1 MIRGITSFVVL
12 AGVVLIATSA
22 QAAIIDDFSVGSVM
36 VSDSS
41 LLTAPASVSQD
52 SLDPAHVMGGKRS
65 MSFSSDATGMAVAY
79 AYVESDPGLVAIATP
94 STFQADLTLLWDGG
108 PMNIIPNDENAIEVT
123 VDNADHAGDMTITLT
138 DTDGSIVAVTKSF
151 SAGSN
156 FTLLFTEAEFADSA
170 NEIDFGIDG
179 FDPTITQSVELLL
192 DGSPAGDYQLSLV
205 QTVPEPATMAIL
217 TLGGLGA
224 MTIRRRRR

>member
-1 MIRGITSFVVL
+1 M
-12 AGVVLIATSA
+12 
-22 QAAIIDDFSVGSVM
+22 
-36 VSDSS
+36 
-41 LLTAPASVSQD
+41 P
-52 SLDPAHVMGGKRS
+52 
-65 MSFSSDATGMAVAY
+65 VAY
-79 AYVESDPGLVAIATP
+79 ASVENGLLSIATP

-156 FTLLFTEAEFADSA
+156 FTLLFTEADFADPA
-170 NEIDFGIDG
+170 NEIDPGTDG

>member
-79 AYVESDPGLVAIATP
+79 ASVENGLLSIATP

>member
-1 MIRGITSFVVL
+1 MIRNITWFVVL

-22 QAAIIDDFSVGSVM
+22 QAAIIDDFTEGSM
-36 VSDSS
+36 IVSDPG
-41 LLTAPASVSQD
+41 TTSVSQD
-52 SLDPAHVMGGKRS
+52 SLDPAHVMGGKRT
-65 MSFSSDATGMAVAY
+65 MSITSDVTGNAMSRAY
-79 AYVESDPGLVAIATP
+79 MDPGFVALATDP
-94 STFQADLTLLWDGG
+94 TFQADLTLLWDGG
-108 PMNIIPNDENAIEVT
+108 PMNIIPNDEDAIEVT

-156 FTLLFTEAEFADSA
+156 FTLLFTEADFADPA
-170 NEIDFGIDG
+170 NEIDYGTDG
-179 FDPTITQSVELLL
+179 FDPTMTQSIELLL

-224 MTIRRRRR
+224 MTIRRRR